1 MKPLASR
8 TGRIGT
14 SQTVAID
21 ARYKRLKAEGR
32 DVLSLGAGEPD
43 LDTPPLAKEAAIRS
57 IREGQTKYGM
67 VTGLPALKEAVS
79 RKFKRDNGLDYP
91 PGQVVVSGGAK
102 HAVFNALLALVDE
115 GDEVLIPSPAW
126 VTYPELVRFLGGVPV
141 TLPTTFEGGFKVTAA
156 QVEAAV
162 TPRTKLLILNTPGN
176 PTGAMYGEEELGA
189 IARVIAERDLYC
201 LSDEIYEHIVYEG
214 NRHVS
219 IASLHPGAYDRTV
232 TVNGMSKAY
241 AMTGWRIGYIGA
253 PQPLAAAI
261 GAIQSHG
268 THHPANASQFAAL
281 AGLEEER
288 GFVQELRAHLDDC
301 RRLALGRL
309 AAIPACGSSRR
320 RAPSTH
326 FSAWS
331 PTWGAPSRGRP
342 SVRPWPSANTCWKS
356 SSWPRC
362 RAAASGWKV
371 TCAFPSRTPCRPW
384 KPLSTAWSGA
394 SGTSAAP
401 DR

>member
-43 LDTPPLAKEAAIRS
+43 LDTPPLAKEAAIQS

-79 RKFKRDNGLDYP
+79 RKFMRDNGLDYP

-141 TLPTTFEGGFKVTAA
+141 TLPTAFEGGFKVTAA

-253 PQPLAAAI
+253 PRPLAAAI

-288 GFVQELRAHLDDC
+288 GFVEELRAHLDDC

-309 AAIPACGSSRR
+309 AAIPGLRILPPQGAFYAFFGVEPYLGRTYKGKAIGSSMALCEYLLDEHLLAAVPGSSFGLEGYMRVSFANSLQALEAAFDR
-320 RAPSTH
+320 LERG
-326 FSAWS
+326 FRNLG
-331 PTWGAPSRGRP
+331 GA
-342 SVRPWPSANTCWKS
+342 
-356 SSWPRC
+356 
-362 RAAASGWKV
+362 
-371 TCAFPSRTPCRPW
+371 
-384 KPLSTAWSGA
+384 
-394 SGTSAAP
+394 
-401 DR
+401 

>member
-1 MKPLASR
+1 MKRLASR
-8 TGRIGT
+8 TGRIGP

-21 ARYKRLKAEGR
+21 ARYKRLKAEGK

-43 LDTPPLAKEAAIRS
+43 LDTPAHAKEAAIRS
-57 IREGQTKYGM
+57 IREGLTKYSM
-67 VTGLPALKEAVS
+67 VTGLPALKGAVS

-91 PGQVVVSGGAK
+91 PEQIVVSGGAK

-141 TLPTTFEGGFKVTAA
+141 PLPTAFESGFKVTAA

-162 TPRTKLLILNTPGN
+162 TPRTKLLILNSPGN
-176 PTGAMYGEEELGA
+176 PTGAMYGEEELRA
-189 IARVIAERDLYC
+189 IARVIAERDIYC
-201 LSDEIYEHIVYEG
+201 LSDEIYEHIVYDG

-219 IASLHPGAYDRTV
+219 IASLHPGAYERTV

-253 PQPLAAAI
+253 PGHLAAAI

-268 THHPANASQFAAL
+268 THHPANASQYAAL
-281 AGLEEER
+281 ASLEGDH
-288 GFVQELRAHLDDC
+288 GFVKGLRDHLDDC

-309 AAIPACGSSRR
+309 AAIPGLQVFPPQGAFYAFFGVRSYLGRAFKGRTLDTSMALCEYLLDEQLLAAVPGSSFGLEGYMRVSFANSLPALEAAFDR
-320 RAPSTH
+320 LERG
-326 FSAWS
+326 FRNLG
-331 PTWGAPSRGRP
+331 GA
-342 SVRPWPSANTCWKS
+342 
-356 SSWPRC
+356 
-362 RAAASGWKV
+362 
-371 TCAFPSRTPCRPW
+371 
-384 KPLSTAWSGA
+384 
-394 SGTSAAP
+394 
-401 DR
+401 